1 MDRRC
6 FSETN
11 FNNTPM
17 RGLVHSQTTARRLIV
32 TAAVTLGDG
41 APLLWTGNTSTR
53 FHWHETRLK
62 PCDLPMATAVIFSY

>member
-17 RGLVHSQTTARRLIV
+17 RGLVHSQITARRLIV
-32 TAAVTLGDG
+32 TAAVPASVDRKHLDSF
-41 APLLWTGNTSTR
+41 PL
-53 FHWHETRLK
+53 
-62 PCDLPMATAVIFSY
+62 A